1 MKPVRI
7 KPKRPDLWDEQRV
20 SVRTVERLS
29 AYRRVLEELNGA
41 GVEHVYSHQLAKS
54 VGVTPAQLR
63 RDLSHFGTFG
73 STARGYNVEA
83 LIRAI
88 SSELGTDS
96 VQNVIL
102 IGLGNLGRT
111 LLSYNNFEDRGF
123 HIAAVFDIDSD
134 KCGKVFAGRRC
145 YHLDELEQVAPTLD
159 ATLAILATRRTGVE
173 ELITRLS
180 QLHINCILNFVP
192 KTLVPPPGMFI
203 EDVDISSKLEKL
215 SFLAKN
221 VSFLEETPELTE

>member
-1 MKPVRI
+1 MKPVKI
-7 KPKRPDLWDEQRV
+7 RPRRPELWDEQRI
-20 SVRTVERLS
+20 SLRTVERLS
-29 AYRRVLEELNGA
+29 TYRRVLEDLNGA
-41 GVEHVYSHQLAKS
+41 GVEHVYSHQLAKA

-73 STARGYNVEA
+73 STARGYNVIA

-88 SSELGTDS
+88 SADLGTDR
-96 VQNVIL
+96 VQNVVL

-123 HIAAVFDIDSD
+123 HIAAVFDIDAD
-134 KCGKVFAGRRC
+134 KCGKIFAGRRC
-145 YHLDELEQVAPTLD
+145 YHMDELEQVVSGLE
-159 ATLAILATRRTGVE
+159 ATVAILATRRTGVDQ
-173 ELITRLS
+173 LVTRLAR
-180 QLHINCILNFVP
+180 LGINGILNFVP
-192 KTLVPPPGMFI
+192 KALVSPPGMFI

-221 VSFLEETPELTE
+221 VPRDEALPDLQE